1 MAFRDDFSKISADI
15 IQNTGTSR
23 LFVVVIVDKGEE
35 SCCMGL
41 ELCVHKCLRC
51 IGEEQRVLVID
62 STIFCRKKKQKI
74 SNH

>member
-1 MAFRDDFSKISADI
+1 MAFRDDFFKDI
-15 IQNTGTSR
+15 GRHNTEHRDIKT
-23 LFVVVIVDKGEE
+23 FVVVVVDKGEE

-62 STIFCRKKKQKI
+62 STIFCRKKEQKK

>member
-1 MAFRDDFSKISADI
+1 MIFSKISVDI

-23 LFVVVIVDKGEE
+23 LFVVVVVDKGEE